1 MFVGAVGVAR
11 AAPGVRRCALRP
23 CCDADAAVA
32 CEQRKVLMGGA
43 LLYGL
48 EGNAT
53 LSSVTASM

>member
-11 AAPGVRRCALRP
+11 GAPGARALRP
-23 CCDADAAVA
+23 CRDADAAVA
-32 CEQRKVLMGGA
+32 CEQRKVPMGGA

-48 EGNAT
+48 EGNAA